1 MCDHNLW
8 EQFWLTFFRGITSDS
23 GNAVSPLVWIHCHS
37 YCHNHWYWTN
47 VDSAYQAETQ
57 RICAFS
63 TVGIVDD
70 SMRVLELCIMMS
82 LRWGNSSSKW
92 WKQLLQFIA
101 QWNKLFMMKQNKCC
115 GCRFFAEAGLI
126 KWKTRCW
133 NGIQTLCITQYS
145 GSDAFWL
152 FSGYCCNELCGLWQY
167 RPPTLMAFSVFK
179 LHSRQNRSNVCHS
192 VWSCI
197 FTTGELLMI
206 LAVALNR
213 I

>member
-1 MCDHNLW
+1 MQSPVEVLGCHWWCVIIIYGSSFVWGSFVASLVTAGM
-8 EQFWLTFFRGITSDS
+8 QSVHWL
-23 GNAVSPLVWIHCHS
+23 WIHCHS
-37 YCHNHWYWTN
+37 YFHNCCYWTH

-57 RICAFS
+57 RIRAFS
-63 TVGIVDD
+63 TFGVVDN

-101 QWNKLFMMKQNKCC
+101 QWNKLFTVKQINKCC

-145 GSDAFWL
+145 GSDAFP
-152 FSGYCCNELCGLWQY
+152 FF
-167 RPPTLMAFSVFK
+167 RDT
-179 LHSRQNRSNVCHS
+179 
-192 VWSCI
+192 VWSL
-197 FTTGELLMI
+197 T
-206 LAVALNR
+206 V
-213 I
+213 